1 MTTAL
6 LIDGEL
12 VPGEGPLLA
21 VENPATEEVFAQLP
35 QASAGQFEQAVAAAR
50 RAFESGVWRDAELR
64 RSVLLRL
71 AELVEQHDAAF
82 RSLLVQESGTPIA
95 LCQGLHVGG
104 PVNMMRH
111 FAERTVVDRTRAL
124 GQDPRTPPSESLVR
138 YEPVGVVGGIGA
150 YNSPLL
156 FLVSKAVAALAAGC
170 TSVYT
175 PSPLTPLAT
184 LMFGELALGAGVP
197 PGVLNIVVGGVDLAR
212 SLTTHPGID
221 KVSFTGSVAVGRQV
235 MMQAAQGLRGVVLEL
250 GGKSAAIVLPGAD
263 LAKISLPLHG
273 RYLRNSGQGCQ
284 SPTRLLVHESRLAD
298 FVDAAREAYSKIPVG
313 DPMDPAT
320 MAGPLI
326 TAAHRE
332 RVEGYVARAI
342 RDGARVLLG
351 GGRPDL
357 PRGWFMNPTLIGGV
371 SNTAEISREELFGP
385 VAVVM
390 TYRDVNEAV
399 AIANDSELGLAAHVF
414 GPLDEARAVAP
425 RLRAGTVYI
434 NGGGAFRVDSVIC
447 GWKHSGLGCEWG
459 EDGIREFLLPQH
471 IQWAL

>member
-138 YEPVGVVGGIGA
+138 YEPVGVVGGIVA

-212 SLTTHPGID
+212 SLTTHPGI
-221 KVSFTGSVAVGRQV
+221 
-235 MMQAAQGLRGVVLEL
+235 
-250 GGKSAAIVLPGAD
+250 
-263 LAKISLPLHG
+263 
-273 RYLRNSGQGCQ
+273 
-284 SPTRLLVHESRLAD
+284 
-298 FVDAAREAYSKIPVG
+298 
-313 DPMDPAT
+313 
-320 MAGPLI
+320 
-326 TAAHRE
+326 
-332 RVEGYVARAI
+332 
-342 RDGARVLLG
+342 
-351 GGRPDL
+351 
-357 PRGWFMNPTLIGGV
+357 
-371 SNTAEISREELFGP
+371 
-385 VAVVM
+385 
-390 TYRDVNEAV
+390 
-399 AIANDSELGLAAHVF
+399 
-414 GPLDEARAVAP
+414 
-425 RLRAGTVYI
+425 RAGTQGRRARTRRQV
-434 NGGGAFRVDSVIC
+434 GRDRPAGRGPREDLPAAARALPAQFGAGLPVAHASARPRIAPRRFRRC
-447 GWKHSGLGCEWG
+447 RARGL
-459 EDGIREFLLPQH
+459 
-471 IQWAL
+471 